1 MDISNIS
8 AYTDYVK
15 TQNSTAAKLNSSI
28 ESTDYSTQN
37 EEELLDACKE
47 FEAYFLEQVFKEME
61 KTVDA
66 FKDENSASNYSNSM
80 VDFFKGQTIQSL
92 AEQSTKSQGMGLAQ
106 SLFEQM
112 KRNYGIGVTS
122 PKDVVNT
129 QETSDTDL

>member
-1 MDISNIS
+1 MDISSIG

-15 TQNSTAAKLNSSI
+15 NQNSTAAKLGSNI
-28 ESTDYSTQN
+28 ESTDYSTQS

-61 KTVDA
+61 KTVDV
-66 FKDENSASNYSNSM
+66 FKDENSVSNYSNSM
-80 VDFFKGQTIQSL
+80 VDYFKGETIQSL
-92 AEQSTKSQGMGLAQ
+92 ASESTENQGLGLAQ

-122 PKDVVNT
+122 PNT
-129 QETSDTDL
+129 TQDIENTDL